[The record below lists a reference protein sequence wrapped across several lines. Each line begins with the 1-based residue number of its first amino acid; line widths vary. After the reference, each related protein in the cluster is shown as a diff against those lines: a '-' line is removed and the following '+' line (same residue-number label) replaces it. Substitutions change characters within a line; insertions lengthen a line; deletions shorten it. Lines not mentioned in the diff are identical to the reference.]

1 VCDVLWRPL
10 WPLFFAEKSCVF
22 MGELRSKLMRF
33 VFCCT
38 RFGHVF
44 VFVFFALLF
53 EKIAWVFHGFLLFII
68 GLGVVFAIFLACYL
82 LSIFTGKVARYKLGE
97 RHEFRF

>member
-1 VCDVLWRPL
+1 MAA
-10 WPLFFAEKSCVF
+10 FFCGKNCIF
-22 MGELRSKLMRF
+22 MGELRRKLMRF
-33 VFCCT
+33 VSYCT

-44 VFVFFALLF
+44 FLVFFALLF
-53 EKIAWVFHGFLLFII
+53 ERIAWVFHGFLLFII
-68 GLGVVFAIFLACYL
+68 GLCVVFALFLVCYL

>member
-1 VCDVLWRPL
+1 
-10 WPLFFAEKSCVF
+10 

-33 VFCCT
+33 VFLLHAIWACFC
-38 RFGHVF
+38 FC
-44 VFVFFALLF
+44 FFALLF
-53 EKIAWVFHGFLLFII
+53 EQIAWVFHGFLLFII
-68 GLGVVFAIFLACYL
+68 GLDVVFAIFLACYL